1 MRVKYR
7 EHEADSTC
15 FWVHPYDPKRP
26 DVGVTPVEFGSA
38 VTDIQN
44 IAAMVGAAVMGIV
57 GVIGIGRAAYK
68 FSNGEHDSVTALVM
82 GIVALVLGAISAT
95 FI

>member
-1 MRVKYR
+1 M
-7 EHEADSTC
+7 
-15 FWVHPYDPKRP
+15 KRI
-26 DVGVTPVEFGSA
+26 VTMIGILTYATAARCQVVSDQFGNA
-38 VTDIQN
+38 VTDVQN

>member
-1 MRVKYR
+1 
-7 EHEADSTC
+7 
-15 FWVHPYDPKRP
+15 
-26 DVGVTPVEFGSA
+26 
-38 VTDIQN
+38 
-44 IAAMVGAAVMGIV
+44 
-57 GVIGIGRAAYK
+57 VIGIGRAAYK